1 MIDKELACTGE
12 QIFVEN
18 NFIYLSMMVEKEP
31 EIWIAKF
38 FLLIFNLENYN
49 AQWYLI
55 EKKTSCITE
64 FIWKTQMYVF
74 FRHCKTFEI
83 SFSVI

>member
-18 NFIYLSMMVEKEP
+18 NFIYLSMMVEKEL
-31 EIWIAKF
+31 EIWIAKCF
-38 FLLIFNLENYN
+38 FIFNLDNYN

-55 EKKTSCITE
+55 EKNKL
-64 FIWKTQMYVF
+64 
-74 FRHCKTFEI
+74 HN
-83 SFSVI
+83 